1 MKIQKTIKKIRALI
15 RKLKIKKLIQSKLH
29 EYFIRIFSFDYE
41 SMVAL
46 EPRSKGNF
54 YRNSPPVVHPMVGTV
69 GRPSGISLDNLRLY
83 HRVCTPF
90 NLWFWDRI
98 CGSED

>member
-15 RKLKIKKLIQSKLH
+15 RKLKIKKLFQSKLH

-54 YRNSPPVVHPMVGTV
+54 YRNSPPVVHPVAGTARRQSV
-69 GRPSGISLDNLRLY
+69 ISLDAL
-83 HRVCTPF
+83 
-90 NLWFWDRI
+90 
-98 CGSED
+98 